1 MEGRCVCMLTSCCAG
16 RMWVGE
22 SIYERVD
29 VYDRRV
35 ILSEGAYILW
45 EGGGYTIGIRGG
57 YTMEGRCMHAYVML
71 CRKGVGRREYL

>member
-1 MEGRCVCMLTSCCAG
+1 MGGRCEEGGKYRGGYTMEGRCVCMLTSCCAG

-45 EGGGYTIGIRGG
+45 EGGGI
-57 YTMEGRCMHAYVML
+57 L
-71 CRKGVGRREYL
+71 